1 MGIIEVVRAT
11 AFTLACDPSKG
22 LSRSKGLNLK
32 PDKNLG
38 KPVAELFQAA
48 RYAAISVGAVCLPTQ
63 RADQG
68 SILFAHA
75 AGDSCAAAT

>member
-22 LSRSKGLNLK
+22 LSRSKALNLK
-32 PDKNLG
+32 PDKDLG

-48 RYAAISVGAVCLPTQ
+48 RYAAISVGGCMP
-63 RADQG
+63 ADAESRPG
-68 SILFAHA
+68 RNLI
-75 AGDSCAAAT
+75 